1 MKKRIEWIDMAK
13 GYGILL
19 VIYGHIDEFGTI
31 GRWIYSFHVP
41 LFFLLSGYVFNSDG
55 GWKQFLK
62 KKCRTILVPYF
73 AYGIPILAVR
83 FIKTYLQESLN
94 ASSVWKIMEMFLLQ
108 KRLTTLW
115 FLTCLFCL
123 SLLFYVLT
131 KLIRSDALLICVSI
145 VAAALGVR
153 YYSTGG
159 QPLVW
164 NVDACLTALPF
175 FCAGYLCKKK
185 SAMTARFFEGRRIWA
200 VMLGALFANL
210 FFCGLNIR
218 HSGATLD
225 MYQSV
230 YWWASLVYPAAFAG
244 ILFIVCLSKLR
255 TVEGIAYIGRN
266 SLIYFAWHQAL
277 ILPVVG
283 EVFRRLRLESVHPY
297 EVAVVLAIVKTFLIV
312 MILTAANMLI
322 TAAVR
327 RIRG

>member
-41 LFFLLSGYVFNSDG
+41 IFFLLSGYVFNSDG

-73 AYGIPILAVR
+73 AYGIPILAVPVIR
-83 FIKTYLQESLN
+83 AFLWKRLRVAYL
-94 ASSVWKIMEMFLLQ
+94 WKLAECFLLQ

-123 SLLFYVLT
+123 NVLFYVLT
-131 KLIRSDALLICVSI
+131 RLIKSDALLICVSI
-145 VAAALGVR
+145 AAAALGLW
-153 YYSTGG
+153 YYSMGG
-159 QPLVW
+159 WAVPW
-164 NVDACLTALPF
+164 NADVCLTALPF

-200 VMLGALFANL
+200 VMLGALFANVL
-210 FFCGLNIR
+210 LGQLNMKF
-218 HSGATLD
+218 SGVTLN
-225 MYQSV
+225 MFHVEYG
-230 YWWASLVYPAAFAG
+230 WALLAYPAAFAG
-244 ILFIVCLSKLR
+244 VLFIVCLSKLR

-277 ILPVVG
+277 ILPVVD
-283 EVFRRLRLESVHPY
+283 EVFLKLGLGGESPY
-297 EVAVVLAIVKTFLIV
+297 GVVVLLAIVKTFLIV